1 MERLADDFLL
11 ALVALVSIVNP
22 IGVVFVFR
30 EMTVWAAASERKR
43 LAIRIALYA
52 LAVILASYFV
62 GTFVLAFFG
71 ITLPALRI
79 GGGLVVAAAGWGLL
93 QRKPEP
99 EGTPKAMDTAP
110 IMRMAFFPLTMPLTT
125 GPGTIAVSIA
135 LGAARSERTGELL
148 VTAVGGFVG
157 AAVVMAFVIWIA
169 YRNADRIVRLT
180 GNEGARVITTL
191 SAFLLLCVGIQIML
205 AGIAEFLAAAFLP
218 R

>member
-1 MERLADDFLL
+1 MDRLVDDFLL
-11 ALVALVSIVNP
+11 ALVALISIINP
-22 IGVVFVFR
+22 VGVVFVFR
-30 EMTVWAAASERKR
+30 EMTVWAAESERRR
-43 LAIRIALYA
+43 LASRIALYA

-79 GGGLVVAAAGWGLL
+79 GGGLVVAAAGWSLL

-99 EGTPKAMDTAP
+99 EGAPKAMDTAP
-110 IMRMAFFPLTMPLTT
+110 IMQMAFFPLTMPLTT

-148 VTAVGGFVG
+148 ATAVSGFVG
-157 AAVVMAFVIWIA
+157 AAVVMSGIIWLA
-169 YRNADRIVRLT
+169 YRNADRIVRLA

-191 SAFLLLCVGIQIML
+191 SAFLLLCVGIQIIL
-205 AGIAEFLAAAFLP
+205 AGIGEFTEGLLS
-218 R
+218 RR

>member
-1 MERLADDFLL
+1 MERLVDDFLL
-11 ALVALVSIVNP
+11 ALVALISIINP
-22 IGVVFVFR
+22 VGVVFVFR

-43 LAIRIALYA
+43 LATRIALYA

-79 GGGLVVAAAGWGLL
+79 GGGLVVAAAGWNLL
-93 QRKPEP
+93 QRRPEQAGAP
-99 EGTPKAMDTAP
+99 QAMDTAP
-110 IMRMAFFPLTMPLTT
+110 IMQMAFFPLTMPLTT

-148 VTAVGGFVG
+148 ATAVSGFM
-157 AAVVMAFVIWIA
+157 AAALVMAGIIWLA
-169 YRNADRIVRLT
+169 YRNADRIVRLA
-180 GNEGARVITTL
+180 GNEGSRVITTL

-205 AGIAEFLAAAFLP
+205 GGISEFAAGLLAA